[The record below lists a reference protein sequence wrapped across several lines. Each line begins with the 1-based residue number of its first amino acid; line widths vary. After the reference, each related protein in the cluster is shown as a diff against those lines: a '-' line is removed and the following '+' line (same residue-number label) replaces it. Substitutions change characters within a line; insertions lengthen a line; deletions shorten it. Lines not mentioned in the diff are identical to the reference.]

1 MPLGTPPA
9 RRTKSTSSPWR
20 ARAPRSPRGPRVRG
34 ARGMAAGRWRVETCT
49 GGGWRPGETQPSCP
63 LHPPVFDLGECLGLS
78 GVDKGLRFNLA
89 LVQVSFRTH
98 PDFVS
103 LFRKNPPNNF
113 WAVTTCARPH
123 HNSTKFFESFEWRK
137 SVNSE
142 SLAAHMLNTYLLYL
156 DLGRIQCISLCLEQE
171 PPPTTLLRRNE
182 TRGESTRQTRHK
194 AQGSGCQCRENAII
208 RPVQCSSAPAFF
220 EVSYMQRARTCS
232 WLKLFPSEKSA
243 SSSEPSLSVSDSH
256 RSTSGCQPASCIF
269 SSS

>member
-1 MPLGTPPA
+1 MEQQQQH
-9 RRTKSTSSPWR
+9 S
-20 ARAPRSPRGPRVRG
+20 
-34 ARGMAAGRWRVETCT
+34 VETCT

-156 DLGRIQCISLCLEQE
+156 DLGRIQCISLYLEQE
-171 PPPTTLLRRNE
+171 PPPTTLLS
-182 TRGESTRQTRHK
+182 TLGITQESL
-194 AQGSGCQCRENAII
+194 G
-208 RPVQCSSAPAFF
+208 
-220 EVSYMQRARTCS
+220 
-232 WLKLFPSEKSA
+232 SEKI
-243 SSSEPSLSVSDSH
+243 EGKRGLLRLSLMAP
-256 RSTSGCQPASCIF
+256 CEAPCM
-269 SSS
+269 